1 MKFKR
6 GISLALALA
15 LIAGIGGP
23 LDIRAAAAD
32 TGSSD
37 ALAALGIDSSKAPD
51 GFNANDPSNP
61 YGRNTIKVTPVYE
74 LYTVGLK
81 NDVLPSD
88 KDKTIDLDKRESA
101 EQCDTSVSQSSQKD
115 NTLQSTLYGNDD
127 NTSTKAQQ
135 FLTAKTNFKEIS
147 KGTTTSTGT
156 YAQFPVGSKGNDGY
170 ATKGYLTG
178 MTNASTKLKDGTD
191 YAMADVAAGHF
202 TSSSD
207 AKSSQT
213 VMVYAGDLSAKGGLY
228 LRFGDATT
236 GEYGKPITLL
246 DTSKEIG
253 NPTLK
258 DNSETV
264 DGETTEAKLVENFA
278 ENPYQLKNYLQV
290 ATGDWDNDGKDEV
303 AVYVPEV
310 GNSRI
315 EIYDLQT
322 EDYSNPSNWRQA
334 WTYFFREGS
343 VVSNMISLVS
353 GDVNQDGVDDLAC
366 TWGYYYGPQQNAGSR
381 AVVMFGST
389 SAHMLQSSQ
398 EFPLTY
404 EGSNLVRASFAFGDM
419 TGGGKTLI
427 LAAQSDADLKANK
440 QNTRYVG
447 LYAWNGVTF
456 KPSVSQNFD
465 LFSKDK
471 DKNYI
476 YSAMQNH
483 TENGT
488 DVFHSLPL
496 CPANTAIISRPTAG
510 ETNDGGKASDLLYFD
525 SLVISCDENGL
536 NIKQAL
542 DNTDAMP
549 GEDYV
554 EYDASAGSVT
564 TAVDKDN
571 NTAGSGTLFTLT
583 QTMSK
588 DTEHKSDSYTVKG
601 QVPKYERRAYYKS
614 WWHKLFRRKSYYQ
627 AFVGYETVD
636 QAVQTPYTT
645 RTPGTTRLST
655 VNLFDGSQPVKT
667 DVNSSYTLCLA
678 NTDDDTS
685 YMTYTGKH
693 YYTYSDPQV
702 LAVLASPPYF
712 SDLLDRDDLSGN
724 YAESSTTYSSMK
736 GTENGTSSSSTIS
749 VGAYVSF
756 EQEFSVFGVKIG
768 SVEAEAAFT
777 SGFTYETEHTSSLE
791 QSITYETTS
800 GEDRVAFYSIP
811 MEIYEYTSYIPDGTG
826 KYTEVT
832 STVSIPHEASIGL
845 IDLSDYENIAE
856 DYSVLPSIS
865 GSVLTHTIGDP
876 SSYPS
881 THKAYANAKAYNGD
895 PAKVDFTAAGG
906 GSGITQEISF
916 STSDSKN
923 YTNTTSIETK
933 AGAGA
938 GGVTAGV
945 VAGSESSAGKVSVN
959 TAGGS
964 FSGSLQNMPIE
975 AKPYGYGMNW
985 RIFCYNYRSGNQ
997 AFPVVTYAVTEPQA
1011 PSPLPEDFEQDV
1023 AKTTDDSVTLTWTY
1037 DKIVSGF
1044 QLYRYYNFPD
1054 GSGRKELAFVPFT
1067 DGERHDDGTYTF
1079 SYTDKNLSPY
1089 TEYEYQIQ
1097 TRNNNKAE
1105 QQRNSIYSEPLT
1117 CRTKTTAG
1125 YPDISVMIDG
1135 KENQTVLP
1143 IYPDSLATATVKY
1156 NGDNKNP
1163 DGGKYNSVS
1172 YQWQKLNNG
1181 SWTEIAGSVSDTLS
1195 IENAGSADK
1204 GTYRCRLNVLY
1215 YDNTSKT
1222 AYSISAYS
1230 PEINTVYSKRTPK
1243 CELTVTAE
1251 NVQAGD
1257 TTQFNRTL
1265 HISAKMSSASATS
1278 TIPTGTLSFLIRGTD
1293 FSTTVAAEIDKTGK
1307 VTKDVIVP
1315 ADGAYTVTPYYPGSY
1330 VFKDMSNAEGQMVLV
1345 GENATGYQLTLTNGK
1360 DNNSVTRFTYGDTVT
1375 PSLSRMSKDTQGL
1388 QKVDNATFKYAV
1400 SGSKDSQ
1407 PLTENKKLD
1416 VGTYTL
1422 YAYVNDE
1429 TKPVAETEFTVVQR
1443 AVTLRVVTPKD
1454 GVDQTLVNPSTQL
1467 SLSADTKNMT
1477 ADEIAALHL
1486 GYTAGNTA
1494 GNEVTLAPNIA
1505 PSNYTVSPCKTTET
1519 SETLYNNYEFTFI
1532 PGVYTVNGL
1541 TYILTL
1547 KAEDFGEGANKH
1559 SVGSASIITA
1569 GLNAGKADDGS
1580 AISSF
1585 TAGTDVT
1592 LTAVPDA
1599 GYAVD
1604 YWTYD
1609 GKEIEDSKEKSSVTI
1624 KTLAKPA
1631 SVLVYFKTTNTK
1643 LNASVQNKQGGT
1655 LKCTDEDGSESL
1667 KNFPAYIASGA
1678 KFNFTATPNTGWHFK
1693 QWILT
1698 KRGAN
1703 SYPSGT
1709 PHDNGS
1715 NTLSVEVGVQDIDL
1729 AAVFERDSYTL
1740 TLEGELTA
1748 SYQTVDPNDTSKTL
1762 TKPLKS
1768 GESVT
1773 GDTKI
1778 TVAPKAGYAAAT
1790 GETYQVNG
1798 KAVEAGKLNADGSY
1812 TFPITENTKVSL
1824 KTDRAAFSIT
1834 TPKMAHGTIIATV
1847 DGEAVDD
1854 LSKIPGGSKVELQAR
1869 ADRGWHFKNWV
1880 VNDTAQDEAAAKT
1893 NGTYTISELA
1903 GDLSIHAEFAQSASY
1918 TVKATAA
1925 AGNGTVKYTLYD
1937 IYGEEVE
1944 TKAMPTDGVTIYK
1957 DEEITFHAAPKTGYQ
1972 VEQWEVNGK
1981 KTAGNSK
1988 TNPEGKIRADKN
2000 ITATVYFKVTASY
2013 QLTFGNT
2020 DTNGHLTAKIGDTA
2034 VNSQTKQPNG
2044 SEITF
2049 TAAPNT
2055 QKMVEKWT
2063 VTQGD
2068 ITATENDAA
2077 VQVDGVNLVDPI
2089 YIHTLDANQT
2099 IRVHFTDLV
2108 QYNAAITGTNGT
2120 GNFTYITP
2128 IQPTDTGA
2136 VNSTSAQVRK
2146 NGTLKLTLTPS
2157 TNCVGT
2163 AEEIKSELEKAAP
2176 NAVVSVTEKDGSF
2189 EAVICN
2195 VTEALAVNTD
2205 TLFHKTYAITAGKA
2219 ENGSVSASAARA
2231 KAGDKVT
2238 LTAAPASG
2246 YQLKTLTLTPET
2258 ALDKTVSA
2266 STLTYTFTMPANDVT
2281 VTAAFAAKPSSGG
2294 GAGGGGAGG
2303 GGAGGG
2309 AVAPAPTDSGS
2320 SSITAP
2326 DGTKVPATV
2335 EVKNGTAAVSAD
2347 SSKLT
2352 AVSGKDSL
2360 TLDLSAD
2367 STVRTV
2373 SLTGDVVAAL
2383 AGAKNGAALTLPNG
2397 TVALDRET
2405 LTALGSAAQADGMA
2419 SISIAS
2425 ADKSSLTGAQ
2435 RKYLPKNG
2443 TILNISAQVQPKN
2456 GTATRVHALNGTAAI
2471 SVAYT
2476 LKSGENAD
2484 HLVAYYLAEDGSFE
2498 KLPVIY
2504 DAATGKAT
2512 FKTTHFSTFVITHEY
2527 SSDFS
2532 DVNLRKWFYNEVNTA
2547 LENGWFKGLTATKFG
2562 PDDGMTRA
2570 MLVQVLYRMS
2580 GSKAASTAQF
2590 TDVADGKWYAEAI
2603 AWASEN
2609 GIVNGF
2615 TDGRFQP
2622 DTLIT
2627 RQQLAAILY
2636 RYDTYRGHTP
2646 QGSAALDGYA
2656 DAASVES
2663 WAAEAMS
2670 WANGNGLVTGVTPTT
2685 LVPNGTATRAQV
2697 AVILSRYTDQ

>member
-88 KDKTIDLDKRESA
+88 PIGLDKRESA
-101 EQCDTSVSQSSQKD
+101 EKCDTSVSKSNQKD
-115 NTLQSTLYGNDD
+115 NALQSTLYGNDD

-135 FLTAKTNFKEIS
+135 FLSAQKQNQTIS
-147 KGTTTSTGT
+147 EDKTTSTGT
-156 YAQFPVGSKGNDGY
+156 YAQFPTGSKGNDGY

-178 MTNASTKLKDGTD
+178 MTNATTDLQDGTD

-228 LRFGDATT
+228 LRFGDAES
-236 GEYGKPITLL
+236 GKYGKPITLL

-253 NPTLK
+253 NPNLT
-258 DNSETV
+258 DTSDE
-264 DGETTEAKLVENFA
+264 GSTTAKKVENFA

-322 EDYSNPSNWRQA
+322 DDYSNPSNWRQA

-353 GDVNQDGVDDLAC
+353 DDVNQDGVDDLAC

-476 YSAMQNH
+476 YSAMAGHLMDADGN
-483 TENGT
+483 EI
-488 DVFHSLPL
+488 FRSLPL

-510 ETNDGGKASDLLYFD
+510 ETSDGNKTSDLLYFD

-549 GEDYV
+549 NEDYV

-588 DTEHKSDSYTVKG
+588 DEDKQSESYNVTGK
-601 QVPKYERRAYYKS
+601 VPQYATRYYYKS
-614 WWHKLFRRKSYYQ
+614 WWHKLFRKRSSYQ
-627 AFVGYETVD
+627 AFVGYVD
-636 QAVQTPYTT
+636 ATTSQTTPYTT

-655 VNLFDGSQPVKT
+655 INLFDGSQPVKT

-881 THKAYANAKAYNGD
+881 APSAGSKAYNGD

-1011 PSPLPEDFEQDV
+1011 PSPLPDDFEQDV

-1067 DGERHDDGTYTF
+1067 DGTRHDDGTYTF

-1125 YPDISVMIDG
+1125 YPDISVTIDG

-1163 DGGKYNSVS
+1163 DGG
-1172 YQWQKLNNG
+1172 
-1181 SWTEIAGSVSDTLS
+1181 
-1195 IENAGSADK
+1195 
-1204 GTYRCRLNVLY
+1204 
-1215 YDNTSKT
+1215 
-1222 AYSISAYS
+1222 
-1230 PEINTVYSKRTPK
+1230 
-1243 CELTVTAE
+1243 
-1251 NVQAGD
+1251 
-1257 TTQFNRTL
+1257 
-1265 HISAKMSSASATS
+1265 
-1278 TIPTGTLSFLIRGTD
+1278 
-1293 FSTTVAAEIDKTGK
+1293 
-1307 VTKDVIVP
+1307 
-1315 ADGAYTVTPYYPGSY
+1315 
-1330 VFKDMSNAEGQMVLV
+1330 
-1345 GENATGYQLTLTNGK
+1345 
-1360 DNNSVTRFTYGDTVT
+1360 
-1375 PSLSRMSKDTQGL
+1375 
-1388 QKVDNATFKYAV
+1388 
-1400 SGSKDSQ
+1400 
-1407 PLTENKKLD
+1407 
-1416 VGTYTL
+1416 
-1422 YAYVNDE
+1422 
-1429 TKPVAETEFTVVQR
+1429 
-1443 AVTLRVVTPKD
+1443 
-1454 GVDQTLVNPSTQL
+1454 
-1467 SLSADTKNMT
+1467 
-1477 ADEIAALHL
+1477 
-1486 GYTAGNTA
+1486 
-1494 GNEVTLAPNIA
+1494 
-1505 PSNYTVSPCKTTET
+1505 
-1519 SETLYNNYEFTFI
+1519 
-1532 PGVYTVNGL
+1532 
-1541 TYILTL
+1541 
-1547 KAEDFGEGANKH
+1547 
-1559 SVGSASIITA
+1559 
-1569 GLNAGKADDGS
+1569 
-1580 AISSF
+1580 
-1585 TAGTDVT
+1585 
-1592 LTAVPDA
+1592 
-1599 GYAVD
+1599 
-1604 YWTYD
+1604 
-1609 GKEIEDSKEKSSVTI
+1609 
-1624 KTLAKPA
+1624 
-1631 SVLVYFKTTNTK
+1631 
-1643 LNASVQNKQGGT
+1643 
-1655 LKCTDEDGSESL
+1655 
-1667 KNFPAYIASGA
+1667 
-1678 KFNFTATPNTGWHFK
+1678 
-1693 QWILT
+1693 
-1698 KRGAN
+1698 
-1703 SYPSGT
+1703 
-1709 PHDNGS
+1709 
-1715 NTLSVEVGVQDIDL
+1715 
-1729 AAVFERDSYTL
+1729 
-1740 TLEGELTA
+1740 
-1748 SYQTVDPNDTSKTL
+1748 
-1762 TKPLKS
+1762 
-1768 GESVT
+1768 
-1773 GDTKI
+1773 
-1778 TVAPKAGYAAAT
+1778 
-1790 GETYQVNG
+1790 
-1798 KAVEAGKLNADGSY
+1798 
-1812 TFPITENTKVSL
+1812 
-1824 KTDRAAFSIT
+1824 
-1834 TPKMAHGTIIATV
+1834 
-1847 DGEAVDD
+1847 
-1854 LSKIPGGSKVELQAR
+1854 
-1869 ADRGWHFKNWV
+1869 
-1880 VNDTAQDEAAAKT
+1880 
-1893 NGTYTISELA
+1893 
-1903 GDLSIHAEFAQSASY
+1903 
-1918 TVKATAA
+1918 
-1925 AGNGTVKYTLYD
+1925 
-1937 IYGEEVE
+1937 
-1944 TKAMPTDGVTIYK
+1944 
-1957 DEEITFHAAPKTGYQ
+1957 
-1972 VEQWEVNGK
+1972 
-1981 KTAGNSK
+1981 
-1988 TNPEGKIRADKN
+1988 
-2000 ITATVYFKVTASY
+2000 
-2013 QLTFGNT
+2013 
-2020 DTNGHLTAKIGDTA
+2020 
-2034 VNSQTKQPNG
+2034 
-2044 SEITF
+2044 
-2049 TAAPNT
+2049 
-2055 QKMVEKWT
+2055 
-2063 VTQGD
+2063 
-2068 ITATENDAA
+2068 
-2077 VQVDGVNLVDPI
+2077 
-2089 YIHTLDANQT
+2089 
-2099 IRVHFTDLV
+2099 
-2108 QYNAAITGTNGT
+2108 
-2120 GNFTYITP
+2120 
-2128 IQPTDTGA
+2128 
-2136 VNSTSAQVRK
+2136 
-2146 NGTLKLTLTPS
+2146 
-2157 TNCVGT
+2157 
-2163 AEEIKSELEKAAP
+2163 
-2176 NAVVSVTEKDGSF
+2176 
-2189 EAVICN
+2189 
-2195 VTEALAVNTD
+2195 
-2205 TLFHKTYAITAGKA
+2205 
-2219 ENGSVSASAARA
+2219 
-2231 KAGDKVT
+2231 
-2238 LTAAPASG
+2238 
-2246 YQLKTLTLTPET
+2246 
-2258 ALDKTVSA
+2258 
-2266 STLTYTFTMPANDVT
+2266 
-2281 VTAAFAAKPSSGG
+2281 
-2294 GAGGGGAGG
+2294 
-2303 GGAGGG
+2303 
-2309 AVAPAPTDSGS
+2309 
-2320 SSITAP
+2320 
-2326 DGTKVPATV
+2326 
-2335 EVKNGTAAVSAD
+2335 
-2347 SSKLT
+2347 
-2352 AVSGKDSL
+2352 
-2360 TLDLSAD
+2360 
-2367 STVRTV
+2367 
-2373 SLTGDVVAAL
+2373 
-2383 AGAKNGAALTLPNG
+2383 
-2397 TVALDRET
+2397 
-2405 LTALGSAAQADGMA
+2405 
-2419 SISIAS
+2419 
-2425 ADKSSLTGAQ
+2425 
-2435 RKYLPKNG
+2435 
-2443 TILNISAQVQPKN
+2443 
-2456 GTATRVHALNGTAAI
+2456 
-2471 SVAYT
+2471 
-2476 LKSGENAD
+2476 
-2484 HLVAYYLAEDGSFE
+2484 
-2498 KLPVIY
+2498 
-2504 DAATGKAT
+2504 
-2512 FKTTHFSTFVITHEY
+2512 
-2527 SSDFS
+2527 
-2532 DVNLRKWFYNEVNTA
+2532 
-2547 LENGWFKGLTATKFG
+2547 
-2562 PDDGMTRA
+2562 
-2570 MLVQVLYRMS
+2570 
-2580 GSKAASTAQF
+2580 
-2590 TDVADGKWYAEAI
+2590 
-2603 AWASEN
+2603 
-2609 GIVNGF
+2609 
-2615 TDGRFQP
+2615 
-2622 DTLIT
+2622 
-2627 RQQLAAILY
+2627 
-2636 RYDTYRGHTP
+2636 
-2646 QGSAALDGYA
+2646 
-2656 DAASVES
+2656 
-2663 WAAEAMS
+2663 
-2670 WANGNGLVTGVTPTT
+2670 
-2685 LVPNGTATRAQV
+2685 
-2697 AVILSRYTDQ
+2697 

>member
-74 LYTVGLK
+74 LYTVGLTS
-81 NDVLPSD
+81 DVLPSD
-88 KDKTIDLDKRESA
+88 KIDLDKRESA
-101 EQCDTSVSQSSQKD
+101 EKCDTSVSNFNQKD

-135 FLTAKTNFKEIS
+135 FLSAQKQTLTIS
-147 KGTTTSTGT
+147 EGKTTSTGT
-156 YAQFPVGSKGNDGY
+156 YAQFPTGSKGNDGY

-178 MTNASTKLKDGTD
+178 MTNATTDLKDGTD

-228 LRFGDATT
+228 LRFGDAES
-236 GEYGKPITLL
+236 GKYGKPITLL

-253 NPTLK
+253 NPNLT
-258 DNSETV
+258 DTSDE
-264 DGETTEAKLVENFA
+264 GSTTAKKVENFA

-465 LFSKDK
+465 LFSKNDK
-471 DKNYI
+471 GEYI
-476 YSAMQNH
+476 YGAMAKHND
-483 TENGT
+483 T
-488 DVFHSLPL
+488 FRSLPL

-510 ETNDGGKASDLLYFD
+510 ETNDGGKTSDLLYFD

-542 DNTDAMP
+542 DNNTSAMP

-588 DTEHKSDSYTVKG
+588 DENKQSDSYNVTGK
-601 QVPKYERRAYYKS
+601 VPKYERRAYYKS
-614 WWHKLFRRKSYYQ
+614 WWHKLFRKKSYYN
-627 AFVGYETVD
+627 AFVGYVD
-636 QAVQTPYTT
+636 ATTSQTTPYTT

-876 SSYPS
+876 SSYPTKEYAGS
-881 THKAYANAKAYNGD
+881 KAYEGK

-1023 AKTTDDSVTLTWTY
+1023 AATTDDSVTLTWTY

-1125 YPDISVMIDG
+1125 YPNISVTIDG

-1181 SWTEIAGSVSDTLS
+1181 SWTEIAGSVSDALS

-1215 YDNTSKT
+1215 FDNTAQKEF
-1222 AYSISAYS
+1222 SISAYS
-1230 PEINTVYSKRTPK
+1230 PEITTQYSKRTPK
-1243 CELTVTAE
+1243 CELNVTAK
-1251 NVQAGD
+1251 NVQKD
-1257 TTQFNRTL
+1257 NTDQFDRTL

-1345 GENATGYQLTLTNGK
+1345 GDATGYQLTLTNGK
-1360 DNNSVTRFTYGDTVT
+1360 DNNSVTRFTYGNTVT
-1375 PSLSRMSKDTQGL
+1375 PSLSRMSKDTHGL

-1400 SGSKDSQ
+1400 SGSKTQRDLTN
-1407 PLTENKKLD
+1407 PLN

-1422 YAYVNDE
+1422 YAYVNGE

-1467 SLSADTKNMT
+1467 SLSADTK
-1477 ADEIAALHL
+1477 
-1486 GYTAGNTA
+1486 
-1494 GNEVTLAPNIA
+1494 
-1505 PSNYTVSPCKTTET
+1505 
-1519 SETLYNNYEFTFI
+1519 
-1532 PGVYTVNGL
+1532 
-1541 TYILTL
+1541 
-1547 KAEDFGEGANKH
+1547 KH
-1559 SVGSASIITA
+1559 
-1569 GLNAGKADDGS
+1569 D
-1580 AISSF
+1580 
-1585 TAGTDVT
+1585 
-1592 LTAVPDA
+1592 
-1599 GYAVD
+1599 
-1604 YWTYD
+1604 
-1609 GKEIEDSKEKSSVTI
+1609 
-1624 KTLAKPA
+1624 
-1631 SVLVYFKTTNTK
+1631 
-1643 LNASVQNKQGGT
+1643 
-1655 LKCTDEDGSESL
+1655 C
-1667 KNFPAYIASGA
+1667 
-1678 KFNFTATPNTGWHFK
+1678 
-1693 QWILT
+1693 
-1698 KRGAN
+1698 
-1703 SYPSGT
+1703 
-1709 PHDNGS
+1709 
-1715 NTLSVEVGVQDIDL
+1715 
-1729 AAVFERDSYTL
+1729 
-1740 TLEGELTA
+1740 
-1748 SYQTVDPNDTSKTL
+1748 
-1762 TKPLKS
+1762 
-1768 GESVT
+1768 
-1773 GDTKI
+1773 
-1778 TVAPKAGYAAAT
+1778 
-1790 GETYQVNG
+1790 
-1798 KAVEAGKLNADGSY
+1798 
-1812 TFPITENTKVSL
+1812 
-1824 KTDRAAFSIT
+1824 
-1834 TPKMAHGTIIATV
+1834 
-1847 DGEAVDD
+1847 
-1854 LSKIPGGSKVELQAR
+1854 
-1869 ADRGWHFKNWV
+1869 
-1880 VNDTAQDEAAAKT
+1880 
-1893 NGTYTISELA
+1893 
-1903 GDLSIHAEFAQSASY
+1903 
-1918 TVKATAA
+1918 
-1925 AGNGTVKYTLYD
+1925 
-1937 IYGEEVE
+1937 
-1944 TKAMPTDGVTIYK
+1944 
-1957 DEEITFHAAPKTGYQ
+1957 
-1972 VEQWEVNGK
+1972 
-1981 KTAGNSK
+1981 
-1988 TNPEGKIRADKN
+1988 
-2000 ITATVYFKVTASY
+2000 
-2013 QLTFGNT
+2013 
-2020 DTNGHLTAKIGDTA
+2020 
-2034 VNSQTKQPNG
+2034 
-2044 SEITF
+2044 
-2049 TAAPNT
+2049 
-2055 QKMVEKWT
+2055 
-2063 VTQGD
+2063 
-2068 ITATENDAA
+2068 
-2077 VQVDGVNLVDPI
+2077 
-2089 YIHTLDANQT
+2089 
-2099 IRVHFTDLV
+2099 
-2108 QYNAAITGTNGT
+2108 
-2120 GNFTYITP
+2120 
-2128 IQPTDTGA
+2128 
-2136 VNSTSAQVRK
+2136 
-2146 NGTLKLTLTPS
+2146 
-2157 TNCVGT
+2157 
-2163 AEEIKSELEKAAP
+2163 
-2176 NAVVSVTEKDGSF
+2176 
-2189 EAVICN
+2189 
-2195 VTEALAVNTD
+2195 
-2205 TLFHKTYAITAGKA
+2205 
-2219 ENGSVSASAARA
+2219 
-2231 KAGDKVT
+2231 
-2238 LTAAPASG
+2238 
-2246 YQLKTLTLTPET
+2246 
-2258 ALDKTVSA
+2258 
-2266 STLTYTFTMPANDVT
+2266 
-2281 VTAAFAAKPSSGG
+2281 
-2294 GAGGGGAGG
+2294 
-2303 GGAGGG
+2303 
-2309 AVAPAPTDSGS
+2309 
-2320 SSITAP
+2320 
-2326 DGTKVPATV
+2326 
-2335 EVKNGTAAVSAD
+2335 
-2347 SSKLT
+2347 
-2352 AVSGKDSL
+2352 
-2360 TLDLSAD
+2360 
-2367 STVRTV
+2367 
-2373 SLTGDVVAAL
+2373 
-2383 AGAKNGAALTLPNG
+2383 
-2397 TVALDRET
+2397 
-2405 LTALGSAAQADGMA
+2405 
-2419 SISIAS
+2419 
-2425 ADKSSLTGAQ
+2425 
-2435 RKYLPKNG
+2435 
-2443 TILNISAQVQPKN
+2443 
-2456 GTATRVHALNGTAAI
+2456 
-2471 SVAYT
+2471 
-2476 LKSGENAD
+2476 
-2484 HLVAYYLAEDGSFE
+2484 
-2498 KLPVIY
+2498 
-2504 DAATGKAT
+2504 
-2512 FKTTHFSTFVITHEY
+2512 
-2527 SSDFS
+2527 
-2532 DVNLRKWFYNEVNTA
+2532 
-2547 LENGWFKGLTATKFG
+2547 
-2562 PDDGMTRA
+2562 
-2570 MLVQVLYRMS
+2570 
-2580 GSKAASTAQF
+2580 
-2590 TDVADGKWYAEAI
+2590 
-2603 AWASEN
+2603 
-2609 GIVNGF
+2609 
-2615 TDGRFQP
+2615 
-2622 DTLIT
+2622 
-2627 RQQLAAILY
+2627 
-2636 RYDTYRGHTP
+2636 
-2646 QGSAALDGYA
+2646 
-2656 DAASVES
+2656 
-2663 WAAEAMS
+2663 
-2670 WANGNGLVTGVTPTT
+2670 
-2685 LVPNGTATRAQV
+2685 
-2697 AVILSRYTDQ
+2697 

>member
-1 MKFKR
+1 M
-6 GISLALALA
+6 
-15 LIAGIGGP
+15 
-23 LDIRAAAAD
+23 
-32 TGSSD
+32 
-37 ALAALGIDSSKAPD
+37 
-51 GFNANDPSNP
+51 
-61 YGRNTIKVTPVYE
+61 YE
-74 LYTVGLK
+74 LYTVGLTS
-81 NDVLPSD
+81 DVLPSD
-88 KDKTIDLDKRESA
+88 KIDLDKRESA
-101 EQCDTSVSQSSQKD
+101 EKCDTSVSQSNQKD

-135 FLTAKTNFKEIS
+135 FLSAQKQNQTIS
-147 KGTTTSTGT
+147 EGKTTSTGT

-228 LRFGDATT
+228 LRFGNAES
-236 GEYGKPITLL
+236 GKYGKPITLL

-253 NPTLK
+253 NPNLT
-258 DNSETV
+258 DTSDE
-264 DGETTEAKLVENFA
+264 GSTTAKKVENFA

-322 EDYSNPSNWRQA
+322 DDYSNPSNWRQA

-465 LFSKDK
+465 LFSKNDK
-471 DKNYI
+471 GEYI
-476 YSAMQNH
+476 YGAMAKHND
-483 TENGT
+483 T
-488 DVFHSLPL
+488 FRSLPL

-510 ETNDGGKASDLLYFD
+510 EVDKSTSEDKNKSNDNGKTSDLLYFD

-549 GEDYV
+549 NEDYV

-564 TAVDKDN
+564 TAVDANN

-627 AFVGYETVD
+627 TFVGYETVD

-712 SDLLDRDDLSGN
+712 SDLLNRDDLSGN

-881 THKAYANAKAYNGD
+881 APSADSKAYNGD

-1023 AKTTDDSVTLTWTY
+1023 AATTDDSVTLTWTY

-1125 YPDISVMIDG
+1125 YPDISVTIDG
-1135 KENQTVLP
+1135 KEKQTVLP

-1163 DGGKYNSVS
+1163 DGGK
-1172 YQWQKLNNG
+1172 
-1181 SWTEIAGSVSDTLS
+1181 
-1195 IENAGSADK
+1195 
-1204 GTYRCRLNVLY
+1204 
-1215 YDNTSKT
+1215 
-1222 AYSISAYS
+1222 
-1230 PEINTVYSKRTPK
+1230 
-1243 CELTVTAE
+1243 
-1251 NVQAGD
+1251 
-1257 TTQFNRTL
+1257 
-1265 HISAKMSSASATS
+1265 
-1278 TIPTGTLSFLIRGTD
+1278 
-1293 FSTTVAAEIDKTGK
+1293 
-1307 VTKDVIVP
+1307 
-1315 ADGAYTVTPYYPGSY
+1315 
-1330 VFKDMSNAEGQMVLV
+1330 
-1345 GENATGYQLTLTNGK
+1345 
-1360 DNNSVTRFTYGDTVT
+1360 
-1375 PSLSRMSKDTQGL
+1375 
-1388 QKVDNATFKYAV
+1388 
-1400 SGSKDSQ
+1400 
-1407 PLTENKKLD
+1407 
-1416 VGTYTL
+1416 
-1422 YAYVNDE
+1422 
-1429 TKPVAETEFTVVQR
+1429 
-1443 AVTLRVVTPKD
+1443 
-1454 GVDQTLVNPSTQL
+1454 
-1467 SLSADTKNMT
+1467 
-1477 ADEIAALHL
+1477 
-1486 GYTAGNTA
+1486 
-1494 GNEVTLAPNIA
+1494 
-1505 PSNYTVSPCKTTET
+1505 
-1519 SETLYNNYEFTFI
+1519 
-1532 PGVYTVNGL
+1532 
-1541 TYILTL
+1541 
-1547 KAEDFGEGANKH
+1547 
-1559 SVGSASIITA
+1559 
-1569 GLNAGKADDGS
+1569 
-1580 AISSF
+1580 
-1585 TAGTDVT
+1585 
-1592 LTAVPDA
+1592 
-1599 GYAVD
+1599 
-1604 YWTYD
+1604 
-1609 GKEIEDSKEKSSVTI
+1609 
-1624 KTLAKPA
+1624 
-1631 SVLVYFKTTNTK
+1631 
-1643 LNASVQNKQGGT
+1643 
-1655 LKCTDEDGSESL
+1655 
-1667 KNFPAYIASGA
+1667 
-1678 KFNFTATPNTGWHFK
+1678 
-1693 QWILT
+1693 
-1698 KRGAN
+1698 
-1703 SYPSGT
+1703 
-1709 PHDNGS
+1709 
-1715 NTLSVEVGVQDIDL
+1715 
-1729 AAVFERDSYTL
+1729 
-1740 TLEGELTA
+1740 
-1748 SYQTVDPNDTSKTL
+1748 
-1762 TKPLKS
+1762 
-1768 GESVT
+1768 
-1773 GDTKI
+1773 
-1778 TVAPKAGYAAAT
+1778 
-1790 GETYQVNG
+1790 
-1798 KAVEAGKLNADGSY
+1798 
-1812 TFPITENTKVSL
+1812 
-1824 KTDRAAFSIT
+1824 
-1834 TPKMAHGTIIATV
+1834 
-1847 DGEAVDD
+1847 
-1854 LSKIPGGSKVELQAR
+1854 
-1869 ADRGWHFKNWV
+1869 
-1880 VNDTAQDEAAAKT
+1880 
-1893 NGTYTISELA
+1893 
-1903 GDLSIHAEFAQSASY
+1903 
-1918 TVKATAA
+1918 
-1925 AGNGTVKYTLYD
+1925 
-1937 IYGEEVE
+1937 
-1944 TKAMPTDGVTIYK
+1944 
-1957 DEEITFHAAPKTGYQ
+1957 
-1972 VEQWEVNGK
+1972 
-1981 KTAGNSK
+1981 
-1988 TNPEGKIRADKN
+1988 
-2000 ITATVYFKVTASY
+2000 
-2013 QLTFGNT
+2013 
-2020 DTNGHLTAKIGDTA
+2020 
-2034 VNSQTKQPNG
+2034 
-2044 SEITF
+2044 
-2049 TAAPNT
+2049 
-2055 QKMVEKWT
+2055 
-2063 VTQGD
+2063 
-2068 ITATENDAA
+2068 
-2077 VQVDGVNLVDPI
+2077 
-2089 YIHTLDANQT
+2089 
-2099 IRVHFTDLV
+2099 
-2108 QYNAAITGTNGT
+2108 
-2120 GNFTYITP
+2120 
-2128 IQPTDTGA
+2128 
-2136 VNSTSAQVRK
+2136 
-2146 NGTLKLTLTPS
+2146 
-2157 TNCVGT
+2157 
-2163 AEEIKSELEKAAP
+2163 
-2176 NAVVSVTEKDGSF
+2176 
-2189 EAVICN
+2189 
-2195 VTEALAVNTD
+2195 
-2205 TLFHKTYAITAGKA
+2205 
-2219 ENGSVSASAARA
+2219 
-2231 KAGDKVT
+2231 
-2238 LTAAPASG
+2238 
-2246 YQLKTLTLTPET
+2246 
-2258 ALDKTVSA
+2258 
-2266 STLTYTFTMPANDVT
+2266 
-2281 VTAAFAAKPSSGG
+2281 
-2294 GAGGGGAGG
+2294 
-2303 GGAGGG
+2303 
-2309 AVAPAPTDSGS
+2309 
-2320 SSITAP
+2320 
-2326 DGTKVPATV
+2326 
-2335 EVKNGTAAVSAD
+2335 
-2347 SSKLT
+2347 
-2352 AVSGKDSL
+2352 
-2360 TLDLSAD
+2360 
-2367 STVRTV
+2367 
-2373 SLTGDVVAAL
+2373 
-2383 AGAKNGAALTLPNG
+2383 
-2397 TVALDRET
+2397 
-2405 LTALGSAAQADGMA
+2405 
-2419 SISIAS
+2419 
-2425 ADKSSLTGAQ
+2425 
-2435 RKYLPKNG
+2435 
-2443 TILNISAQVQPKN
+2443 
-2456 GTATRVHALNGTAAI
+2456 
-2471 SVAYT
+2471 
-2476 LKSGENAD
+2476 
-2484 HLVAYYLAEDGSFE
+2484 
-2498 KLPVIY
+2498 
-2504 DAATGKAT
+2504 
-2512 FKTTHFSTFVITHEY
+2512 
-2527 SSDFS
+2527 
-2532 DVNLRKWFYNEVNTA
+2532 
-2547 LENGWFKGLTATKFG
+2547 
-2562 PDDGMTRA
+2562 
-2570 MLVQVLYRMS
+2570 
-2580 GSKAASTAQF
+2580 
-2590 TDVADGKWYAEAI
+2590 
-2603 AWASEN
+2603 
-2609 GIVNGF
+2609 
-2615 TDGRFQP
+2615 
-2622 DTLIT
+2622 
-2627 RQQLAAILY
+2627 
-2636 RYDTYRGHTP
+2636 
-2646 QGSAALDGYA
+2646 
-2656 DAASVES
+2656 
-2663 WAAEAMS
+2663 
-2670 WANGNGLVTGVTPTT
+2670 
-2685 LVPNGTATRAQV
+2685 
-2697 AVILSRYTDQ
+2697 

>member
-74 LYTVGLK
+74 LYTVGLTS
-81 NDVLPSD
+81 DVLPSD
-88 KDKTIDLDKRESA
+88 KIDLDKRESA
-101 EQCDTSVSQSSQKD
+101 EKCDTSVSQSNQKD

-135 FLTAKTNFKEIS
+135 FLTAKTNSKEIS

-156 YAQFPVGSKGNDGY
+156 YAQFPTGSKGNDGY

-178 MTNASTKLKDGTD
+178 MTNATTDLQDGTD

-228 LRFGDATT
+228 LRFGDAES

-253 NPTLK
+253 NPNLT
-258 DNSETV
+258 DTSDE
-264 DGETTEAKLVENFA
+264 GSTTAKKVENFA

-322 EDYSNPSNWRQA
+322 EDYSNLSNWRQA

-465 LFSKDK
+465 LFSKNDK
-471 DKNYI
+471 GEYI
-476 YSAMQNH
+476 YGAMAKHN
-483 TENGT
+483 
-488 DVFHSLPL
+488 DVFRSLPL

-510 ETNDGGKASDLLYFD
+510 EKGDDGKTSDLLYFD

-542 DNTDAMP
+542 DNTAAMP
-549 GEDYV
+549 DEDYV

-588 DTEHKSDSYTVKG
+588 DEDKQSESYNVTGK
-601 QVPKYERRAYYKS
+601 VPQYATRYYYKS
-614 WWHKLFRRKSYYQ
+614 WWHKLFRKRSSYQ
-627 AFVGYETVD
+627 AFVGYVD
-636 QAVQTPYTT
+636 ATTSQTTPYTT

-811 MEIYEYTSYIPDGTG
+811 MEIYEYTSYIPDGKG
-826 KYTEVT
+826 SYTKVT

-876 SSYPS
+876 SSYPTKEYAGS
-881 THKAYANAKAYNGD
+881 KAYEGK

-1023 AKTTDDSVTLTWTY
+1023 AATTDDSVTLTWTY

-1125 YPDISVMIDG
+1125 YPDISVTIDG
-1135 KENQTVLP
+1135 KEKQTVLP

-1215 YDNTSKT
+1215 WDNTSQT
-1222 AYSISAYS
+1222 EYSISAYS
-1230 PEINTVYSKRTPK
+1230 PEITTQYSKRTPK
-1243 CELTVTAE
+1243 CELNVTAK
-1251 NVQAGD
+1251 NVQKD
-1257 TTQFNRTL
+1257 NTDQFDRTL

-1293 FSTTVAAEIDKTGK
+1293 FSTTVAAEINKTGK

-1345 GENATGYQLTLTNGK
+1345 GDATGYQLTLTNGK

-1375 PSLSRMSKDTQGL
+1375 PSLSRMSKDTHGL
-1388 QKVDNATFKYAV
+1388 QKVNNATFKYAV
-1400 SGSKDSQ
+1400 SSSETQQDLTN
-1407 PLTENKKLD
+1407 PLN

-1422 YAYVNDE
+1422 YAYVNGE

-1454 GVDQTLVNPSTQL
+1454 GVAQDKVDPADSKQL
-1467 SLSADTKNMT
+1467 SLSADKDTMT
-1477 ADEIAALHL
+1477 ADEIKALHL
-1486 GYTAGNTA
+1486 GYTAINTA

-1505 PSNYTVSPCKTTET
+1505 PSNYTVSPCKTDET
-1519 SETLYNNYEFTFI
+1519 NETLYNNYEFTFI
-1532 PGVYTVNGL
+1532 PGVYTVNGT

-1547 KAEDFGEGANKH
+1547 KTEDFGEGANKH

-1569 GLNAGKADDGS
+1569 GLNAGKTDDGS

-1585 TAGTDVT
+1585 TADTDVT

-1631 SVLVYFKTTNTK
+1631 SVLVYFKTTDTK

-1655 LKCTDEDGSESL
+1655 LKCTYEDGSGSL

-1748 SYQTVDPNDTSKTL
+1748 SYQTVDPDDTSKTL
-1762 TKPLKS
+1762 TKSLKS

-1824 KTDRAAFSIT
+1824 KTDRAAFAIT
-1834 TPKMAHGTIIATV
+1834 TPKMEHGTIIATV
-1847 DGEAVDD
+1847 DGEAVND

-1918 TVKATAA
+1918 TAKATAA

-2013 QLTFGNT
+2013 QLTFGT
-2020 DTNGHLTAKIGDTA
+2020 AGENGHLTAKIDDTA

-2049 TAAPNT
+2049 TTNPNT
-2055 QKMVEKWT
+2055 GKMVEKWT
-2063 VTQGD
+2063 VTQGS
-2068 ITATENDAA
+2068 ISTKENDAA

-2089 YIHTLDANQT
+2089 YIHTLDDNQT

-2108 QYNAAITGTNGT
+2108 QYDAKISGTNGT
-2120 GNFTYITP
+2120 GKFTYTTP
-2128 IQPTDTGA
+2128 IQPNDTGA
-2136 VNSTSAQVRK
+2136 VNSASAQVRK
-2146 NGTLKLTLTPS
+2146 NGTVKLTLTPS
-2157 TNCVGT
+2157 ANCVGT
-2163 AEEIKSELEKAAP
+2163 AEEIKSELQKAAP

-2189 EAVICN
+2189 EAVIRN
-2195 VTEALAVNTD
+2195 VTEALAINTD
-2205 TLFHKTYAITAGKA
+2205 NLFHKTYAITAGKA

-2266 STLTYTFTMPANDVT
+2266 SILTYTFTMPANDVA
-2281 VTAAFAAKPSSGG
+2281 VTAAFAVKPSSGG
-2294 GAGGGGAGG
+2294 SAGGG

-2425 ADKSSLTGAQ
+2425 ADKSSLTDAQ

-2443 TILNISAQVQPKN
+2443 TILNISAQVHPKN
-2456 GTATRVHALNGTAAI
+2456 GTATRIHALNGTASV
-2471 SVAYT
+2471 SVAYS
-2476 LKSGENAD
+2476 LKSGENAA

-2547 LENGWFKGLTATKFG
+2547 LENGWFKGLTATRFG

>member
-6 GISLALALA
+6 GTSLALALA

-74 LYTVGLK
+74 LYTVGLTS
-81 NDVLPSD
+81 DVLPSD
-88 KDKTIDLDKRESA
+88 KIDLDKRESA
-101 EQCDTSVSQSSQKD
+101 EKCDTSVSNFNQKD

-135 FLTAKTNFKEIS
+135 FLSAQKQTLTIS
-147 KGTTTSTGT
+147 EGKTTSTGT
-156 YAQFPVGSKGNDGY
+156 YAQFPTGSKGNDGY

-178 MTNASTKLKDGTD
+178 MTNAITDLKDGTD

-228 LRFGDATT
+228 LRFGNATT

-253 NPTLK
+253 NPNLT
-258 DNSETV
+258 DTSDE
-264 DGETTEAKLVENFA
+264 GSTTAKKVENFA

-465 LFSKDK
+465 LFSKNDK
-471 DKNYI
+471 GEYI
-476 YSAMQNH
+476 YGAMAKHND
-483 TENGT
+483 T
-488 DVFHSLPL
+488 FRSLPL

-510 ETNDGGKASDLLYFD
+510 EVDKSTSEDKNKSNDNGKTSDLLYFD

-549 GEDYV
+549 NEDYV

-564 TAVDKDN
+564 TAVDANN

-627 AFVGYETVD
+627 TFVGYETVD

-712 SDLLDRDDLSGN
+712 SDLLNRDDLSGN

-811 MEIYEYTSYIPDGTG
+811 MEIYEYTSYISDGTG
-826 KYTEVT
+826 KYTKVT

-881 THKAYANAKAYNGD
+881 APSADSKAYNGD

-945 VAGSESSAGKVSVN
+945 VAGSDSSAGKVSVN

-985 RIFCYNYRSGNQ
+985 KIFCYNYRSGNQ
-997 AFPVVTYAVTEPQA
+997 AFPVVTYAVTGHSA

-1023 AKTTDDSVTLTWTY
+1023 AATTDDSVTLTWTY

-1125 YPDISVMIDG
+1125 YPDISVTIDG
-1135 KENQTVLP
+1135 KEKQTVLP

-1163 DGGKYNSVS
+1163 DGGK
-1172 YQWQKLNNG
+1172 
-1181 SWTEIAGSVSDTLS
+1181 
-1195 IENAGSADK
+1195 
-1204 GTYRCRLNVLY
+1204 
-1215 YDNTSKT
+1215 
-1222 AYSISAYS
+1222 
-1230 PEINTVYSKRTPK
+1230 
-1243 CELTVTAE
+1243 
-1251 NVQAGD
+1251 
-1257 TTQFNRTL
+1257 
-1265 HISAKMSSASATS
+1265 
-1278 TIPTGTLSFLIRGTD
+1278 
-1293 FSTTVAAEIDKTGK
+1293 
-1307 VTKDVIVP
+1307 
-1315 ADGAYTVTPYYPGSY
+1315 
-1330 VFKDMSNAEGQMVLV
+1330 
-1345 GENATGYQLTLTNGK
+1345 
-1360 DNNSVTRFTYGDTVT
+1360 
-1375 PSLSRMSKDTQGL
+1375 
-1388 QKVDNATFKYAV
+1388 
-1400 SGSKDSQ
+1400 
-1407 PLTENKKLD
+1407 
-1416 VGTYTL
+1416 
-1422 YAYVNDE
+1422 
-1429 TKPVAETEFTVVQR
+1429 
-1443 AVTLRVVTPKD
+1443 
-1454 GVDQTLVNPSTQL
+1454 
-1467 SLSADTKNMT
+1467 
-1477 ADEIAALHL
+1477 
-1486 GYTAGNTA
+1486 
-1494 GNEVTLAPNIA
+1494 
-1505 PSNYTVSPCKTTET
+1505 
-1519 SETLYNNYEFTFI
+1519 
-1532 PGVYTVNGL
+1532 
-1541 TYILTL
+1541 
-1547 KAEDFGEGANKH
+1547 
-1559 SVGSASIITA
+1559 
-1569 GLNAGKADDGS
+1569 
-1580 AISSF
+1580 
-1585 TAGTDVT
+1585 
-1592 LTAVPDA
+1592 
-1599 GYAVD
+1599 
-1604 YWTYD
+1604 
-1609 GKEIEDSKEKSSVTI
+1609 
-1624 KTLAKPA
+1624 
-1631 SVLVYFKTTNTK
+1631 
-1643 LNASVQNKQGGT
+1643 
-1655 LKCTDEDGSESL
+1655 
-1667 KNFPAYIASGA
+1667 
-1678 KFNFTATPNTGWHFK
+1678 
-1693 QWILT
+1693 
-1698 KRGAN
+1698 
-1703 SYPSGT
+1703 
-1709 PHDNGS
+1709 
-1715 NTLSVEVGVQDIDL
+1715 
-1729 AAVFERDSYTL
+1729 
-1740 TLEGELTA
+1740 
-1748 SYQTVDPNDTSKTL
+1748 
-1762 TKPLKS
+1762 
-1768 GESVT
+1768 
-1773 GDTKI
+1773 
-1778 TVAPKAGYAAAT
+1778 
-1790 GETYQVNG
+1790 
-1798 KAVEAGKLNADGSY
+1798 
-1812 TFPITENTKVSL
+1812 
-1824 KTDRAAFSIT
+1824 
-1834 TPKMAHGTIIATV
+1834 
-1847 DGEAVDD
+1847 
-1854 LSKIPGGSKVELQAR
+1854 
-1869 ADRGWHFKNWV
+1869 
-1880 VNDTAQDEAAAKT
+1880 
-1893 NGTYTISELA
+1893 
-1903 GDLSIHAEFAQSASY
+1903 
-1918 TVKATAA
+1918 
-1925 AGNGTVKYTLYD
+1925 
-1937 IYGEEVE
+1937 
-1944 TKAMPTDGVTIYK
+1944 
-1957 DEEITFHAAPKTGYQ
+1957 
-1972 VEQWEVNGK
+1972 
-1981 KTAGNSK
+1981 
-1988 TNPEGKIRADKN
+1988 
-2000 ITATVYFKVTASY
+2000 
-2013 QLTFGNT
+2013 
-2020 DTNGHLTAKIGDTA
+2020 
-2034 VNSQTKQPNG
+2034 
-2044 SEITF
+2044 
-2049 TAAPNT
+2049 
-2055 QKMVEKWT
+2055 
-2063 VTQGD
+2063 
-2068 ITATENDAA
+2068 
-2077 VQVDGVNLVDPI
+2077 
-2089 YIHTLDANQT
+2089 
-2099 IRVHFTDLV
+2099 
-2108 QYNAAITGTNGT
+2108 
-2120 GNFTYITP
+2120 
-2128 IQPTDTGA
+2128 
-2136 VNSTSAQVRK
+2136 
-2146 NGTLKLTLTPS
+2146 
-2157 TNCVGT
+2157 
-2163 AEEIKSELEKAAP
+2163 
-2176 NAVVSVTEKDGSF
+2176 
-2189 EAVICN
+2189 
-2195 VTEALAVNTD
+2195 
-2205 TLFHKTYAITAGKA
+2205 
-2219 ENGSVSASAARA
+2219 
-2231 KAGDKVT
+2231 
-2238 LTAAPASG
+2238 
-2246 YQLKTLTLTPET
+2246 
-2258 ALDKTVSA
+2258 
-2266 STLTYTFTMPANDVT
+2266 
-2281 VTAAFAAKPSSGG
+2281 
-2294 GAGGGGAGG
+2294 
-2303 GGAGGG
+2303 
-2309 AVAPAPTDSGS
+2309 
-2320 SSITAP
+2320 
-2326 DGTKVPATV
+2326 
-2335 EVKNGTAAVSAD
+2335 
-2347 SSKLT
+2347 
-2352 AVSGKDSL
+2352 
-2360 TLDLSAD
+2360 
-2367 STVRTV
+2367 
-2373 SLTGDVVAAL
+2373 
-2383 AGAKNGAALTLPNG
+2383 
-2397 TVALDRET
+2397 
-2405 LTALGSAAQADGMA
+2405 
-2419 SISIAS
+2419 
-2425 ADKSSLTGAQ
+2425 
-2435 RKYLPKNG
+2435 
-2443 TILNISAQVQPKN
+2443 
-2456 GTATRVHALNGTAAI
+2456 
-2471 SVAYT
+2471 
-2476 LKSGENAD
+2476 
-2484 HLVAYYLAEDGSFE
+2484 
-2498 KLPVIY
+2498 
-2504 DAATGKAT
+2504 
-2512 FKTTHFSTFVITHEY
+2512 
-2527 SSDFS
+2527 
-2532 DVNLRKWFYNEVNTA
+2532 
-2547 LENGWFKGLTATKFG
+2547 
-2562 PDDGMTRA
+2562 
-2570 MLVQVLYRMS
+2570 
-2580 GSKAASTAQF
+2580 
-2590 TDVADGKWYAEAI
+2590 
-2603 AWASEN
+2603 
-2609 GIVNGF
+2609 
-2615 TDGRFQP
+2615 
-2622 DTLIT
+2622 
-2627 RQQLAAILY
+2627 
-2636 RYDTYRGHTP
+2636 
-2646 QGSAALDGYA
+2646 
-2656 DAASVES
+2656 
-2663 WAAEAMS
+2663 
-2670 WANGNGLVTGVTPTT
+2670 
-2685 LVPNGTATRAQV
+2685 
-2697 AVILSRYTDQ
+2697 

>member
-15 LIAGIGGP
+15 IISGMGGP

-74 LYTVGLK
+74 LYTVGLTS
-81 NDVLPSD
+81 DVLPSD
-88 KDKTIDLDKRESA
+88 KIDLDKRESA
-101 EQCDTSVSQSSQKD
+101 EQCDTSISKSNQKD

-127 NTSTKAQQ
+127 NTSTKAEQ
-135 FLTAKTNFKEIS
+135 FLTAKTDSKKIS
-147 KGTTTSTGT
+147 KGKTTSTGT
-156 YAQFPVGSKGNDGY
+156 YAQFPIGSKGNDGY

-178 MTNASTKLKDGTD
+178 MTNATTKLNDKTD

-202 TSSSD
+202 TSDQD

-228 LRFGDATT
+228 LRFGDAES
-236 GEYGKPITLL
+236 GKYGKPITLL

-264 DGETTEAKLVENFA
+264 DGKTTEAKLVENFA

-456 KPSVSQNFD
+456 KPSVSKNFD

-510 ETNDGGKASDLLYFD
+510 EKADNGKTSDLLYFD

-542 DNTDAMP
+542 DNTAAMP
-549 GEDYV
+549 DEDYV

-588 DTEHKSDSYTVKG
+588 DENKQSESYNVTGK
-601 QVPKYERRAYYKS
+601 VPKYERRAYYKS
-614 WWHKLFRRKSYYQ
+614 WWHKLFRKKSYYN
-627 AFVGYETVD
+627 AFVGYVD
-636 QAVQTPYTT
+636 ATTSQTTPYSK

-655 VNLFDGSQPVKT
+655 VNLFDGSKPVKT

-811 MEIYEYTSYIPDGTG
+811 MEIYEYTSYIPDRTG
-826 KYTEVT
+826 KYTKVT

-881 THKAYANAKAYNGD
+881 APSAGSKAYTGD

-985 RIFCYNYRSGNQ
+985 RIFCYNYRGGNQ

-1125 YPDISVMIDG
+1125 YPDISVNIG
-1135 KENQTVLP
+1135 GRENQTELP

-1163 DGGKYNSVS
+1163 DGGKYNSVN
-1172 YQWQKLNNG
+1172 YQWQKLNGG
-1181 SWTEIAGSVSDTLS
+1181 SWTEIAGSVSNTLS

-1215 YDNTSKT
+1215 FDNTAQKEF
-1222 AYSISAYS
+1222 SISAYS
-1230 PEINTVYSKRTPK
+1230 PEITTQYSKRTPK
-1243 CELTVTAE
+1243 CELNVTAE
-1251 NVQAGD
+1251 NVQKDNTA
-1257 TTQFNRTL
+1257 QFDRTL

-1293 FSTTVAAEIDKTGK
+1293 FSTTVAAEIGANG
-1307 VTKDVIVP
+1307 VATKDVVCICC
-1315 ADGAYTVTPYYPGSY
+1315 GS
-1330 VFKDMSNAEGQMVLV
+1330 
-1345 GENATGYQLTLTNGK
+1345 
-1360 DNNSVTRFTYGDTVT
+1360 
-1375 PSLSRMSKDTQGL
+1375 
-1388 QKVDNATFKYAV
+1388 
-1400 SGSKDSQ
+1400 
-1407 PLTENKKLD
+1407 
-1416 VGTYTL
+1416 
-1422 YAYVNDE
+1422 
-1429 TKPVAETEFTVVQR
+1429 
-1443 AVTLRVVTPKD
+1443 
-1454 GVDQTLVNPSTQL
+1454 
-1467 SLSADTKNMT
+1467 
-1477 ADEIAALHL
+1477 
-1486 GYTAGNTA
+1486 
-1494 GNEVTLAPNIA
+1494 
-1505 PSNYTVSPCKTTET
+1505 
-1519 SETLYNNYEFTFI
+1519 
-1532 PGVYTVNGL
+1532 
-1541 TYILTL
+1541 
-1547 KAEDFGEGANKH
+1547 
-1559 SVGSASIITA
+1559 
-1569 GLNAGKADDGS
+1569 
-1580 AISSF
+1580 
-1585 TAGTDVT
+1585 
-1592 LTAVPDA
+1592 
-1599 GYAVD
+1599 
-1604 YWTYD
+1604 
-1609 GKEIEDSKEKSSVTI
+1609 
-1624 KTLAKPA
+1624 
-1631 SVLVYFKTTNTK
+1631 
-1643 LNASVQNKQGGT
+1643 
-1655 LKCTDEDGSESL
+1655 
-1667 KNFPAYIASGA
+1667 
-1678 KFNFTATPNTGWHFK
+1678 
-1693 QWILT
+1693 
-1698 KRGAN
+1698 
-1703 SYPSGT
+1703 
-1709 PHDNGS
+1709 
-1715 NTLSVEVGVQDIDL
+1715 
-1729 AAVFERDSYTL
+1729 
-1740 TLEGELTA
+1740 
-1748 SYQTVDPNDTSKTL
+1748 
-1762 TKPLKS
+1762 
-1768 GESVT
+1768 
-1773 GDTKI
+1773 
-1778 TVAPKAGYAAAT
+1778 
-1790 GETYQVNG
+1790 
-1798 KAVEAGKLNADGSY
+1798 
-1812 TFPITENTKVSL
+1812 
-1824 KTDRAAFSIT
+1824 
-1834 TPKMAHGTIIATV
+1834 
-1847 DGEAVDD
+1847 
-1854 LSKIPGGSKVELQAR
+1854 
-1869 ADRGWHFKNWV
+1869 
-1880 VNDTAQDEAAAKT
+1880 
-1893 NGTYTISELA
+1893 
-1903 GDLSIHAEFAQSASY
+1903 
-1918 TVKATAA
+1918 
-1925 AGNGTVKYTLYD
+1925 
-1937 IYGEEVE
+1937 
-1944 TKAMPTDGVTIYK
+1944 
-1957 DEEITFHAAPKTGYQ
+1957 
-1972 VEQWEVNGK
+1972 
-1981 KTAGNSK
+1981 
-1988 TNPEGKIRADKN
+1988 
-2000 ITATVYFKVTASY
+2000 
-2013 QLTFGNT
+2013 
-2020 DTNGHLTAKIGDTA
+2020 
-2034 VNSQTKQPNG
+2034 
-2044 SEITF
+2044 
-2049 TAAPNT
+2049 
-2055 QKMVEKWT
+2055 
-2063 VTQGD
+2063 
-2068 ITATENDAA
+2068 
-2077 VQVDGVNLVDPI
+2077 
-2089 YIHTLDANQT
+2089 
-2099 IRVHFTDLV
+2099 
-2108 QYNAAITGTNGT
+2108 
-2120 GNFTYITP
+2120 
-2128 IQPTDTGA
+2128 
-2136 VNSTSAQVRK
+2136 
-2146 NGTLKLTLTPS
+2146 
-2157 TNCVGT
+2157 
-2163 AEEIKSELEKAAP
+2163 
-2176 NAVVSVTEKDGSF
+2176 
-2189 EAVICN
+2189 
-2195 VTEALAVNTD
+2195 
-2205 TLFHKTYAITAGKA
+2205 
-2219 ENGSVSASAARA
+2219 
-2231 KAGDKVT
+2231 
-2238 LTAAPASG
+2238 
-2246 YQLKTLTLTPET
+2246 
-2258 ALDKTVSA
+2258 
-2266 STLTYTFTMPANDVT
+2266 
-2281 VTAAFAAKPSSGG
+2281 
-2294 GAGGGGAGG
+2294 
-2303 GGAGGG
+2303 
-2309 AVAPAPTDSGS
+2309 
-2320 SSITAP
+2320 
-2326 DGTKVPATV
+2326 
-2335 EVKNGTAAVSAD
+2335 
-2347 SSKLT
+2347 
-2352 AVSGKDSL
+2352 
-2360 TLDLSAD
+2360 
-2367 STVRTV
+2367 
-2373 SLTGDVVAAL
+2373 
-2383 AGAKNGAALTLPNG
+2383 
-2397 TVALDRET
+2397 
-2405 LTALGSAAQADGMA
+2405 
-2419 SISIAS
+2419 
-2425 ADKSSLTGAQ
+2425 
-2435 RKYLPKNG
+2435 
-2443 TILNISAQVQPKN
+2443 
-2456 GTATRVHALNGTAAI
+2456 
-2471 SVAYT
+2471 
-2476 LKSGENAD
+2476 
-2484 HLVAYYLAEDGSFE
+2484 
-2498 KLPVIY
+2498 
-2504 DAATGKAT
+2504 
-2512 FKTTHFSTFVITHEY
+2512 
-2527 SSDFS
+2527 
-2532 DVNLRKWFYNEVNTA
+2532 
-2547 LENGWFKGLTATKFG
+2547 
-2562 PDDGMTRA
+2562 
-2570 MLVQVLYRMS
+2570 
-2580 GSKAASTAQF
+2580 
-2590 TDVADGKWYAEAI
+2590 
-2603 AWASEN
+2603 
-2609 GIVNGF
+2609 
-2615 TDGRFQP
+2615 
-2622 DTLIT
+2622 
-2627 RQQLAAILY
+2627 
-2636 RYDTYRGHTP
+2636 
-2646 QGSAALDGYA
+2646 
-2656 DAASVES
+2656 
-2663 WAAEAMS
+2663 
-2670 WANGNGLVTGVTPTT
+2670 
-2685 LVPNGTATRAQV
+2685 
-2697 AVILSRYTDQ
+2697 

>member
-1222 AYSISAYS
+1222 EYSISAYS

>member
-74 LYTVGLK
+74 LYTVGLTS
-81 NDVLPSD
+81 DVLPSD
-88 KDKTIDLDKRESA
+88 TISMGTKADAESCA
-101 EQCDTSVSQSSQKD
+101 KSTSASNDKD
-115 NTLQSTLYGNDD
+115 NKLQSTLYGNDD

-135 FLTAKTNFKEIS
+135 FLTAKTNSKEIS
-147 KGTTTSTGT
+147 KGKTTSTGT
-156 YAQFPVGSKGNDGY
+156 YAQFPVGSKDNGGY

-178 MTNASTKLKDGTD
+178 MTNATTDLQDGTD

-228 LRFGDATT
+228 LRFGDAES
-236 GEYGKPITLL
+236 GKYGKPITLL

-253 NPTLK
+253 NPNLT
-258 DNSETV
+258 DTSDE
-264 DGETTEAKLVENFA
+264 GSTTAKKVENFA

-322 EDYSNPSNWRQA
+322 EDYSHPSNWRQA

-465 LFSKDK
+465 LFSKNDK
-471 DKNYI
+471 GEYI
-476 YSAMQNH
+476 YGAMAKHND
-483 TENGT
+483 T
-488 DVFHSLPL
+488 FRSLPL

-510 ETNDGGKASDLLYFD
+510 EKADDGKTSDLLYFD
-525 SLVISCDENGL
+525 SLVVSCDENGL

-542 DNTDAMP
+542 DNTPAMP
-549 GEDYV
+549 DEDYV

-588 DTEHKSDSYTVKG
+588 DENKQSESYTVKG

-826 KYTEVT
+826 KYTKVT

-906 GSGITQEISF
+906 GSGIMQEISF
-916 STSDSKN
+916 STSDSQN

-945 VAGSESSAGKVSVN
+945 VAGSEHSAGKVSVN

-985 RIFCYNYRSGNQ
+985 KIFCYNYRSGNQ

-1097 TRNNNKAE
+1097 TRNNNKAV

-1117 CRTKTTAG
+1117 CCTKTTAG
-1125 YPDISVMIDG
+1125 YPDISVNIGG
-1135 KENQTVLP
+1135 KKDLTELP

-1156 NGDNKNP
+1156 NG
-1163 DGGKYNSVS
+1163 
-1172 YQWQKLNNG
+1172 
-1181 SWTEIAGSVSDTLS
+1181 
-1195 IENAGSADK
+1195 
-1204 GTYRCRLNVLY
+1204 
-1215 YDNTSKT
+1215 
-1222 AYSISAYS
+1222 
-1230 PEINTVYSKRTPK
+1230 
-1243 CELTVTAE
+1243 
-1251 NVQAGD
+1251 
-1257 TTQFNRTL
+1257 
-1265 HISAKMSSASATS
+1265 
-1278 TIPTGTLSFLIRGTD
+1278 
-1293 FSTTVAAEIDKTGK
+1293 
-1307 VTKDVIVP
+1307 
-1315 ADGAYTVTPYYPGSY
+1315 
-1330 VFKDMSNAEGQMVLV
+1330 
-1345 GENATGYQLTLTNGK
+1345 
-1360 DNNSVTRFTYGDTVT
+1360 
-1375 PSLSRMSKDTQGL
+1375 
-1388 QKVDNATFKYAV
+1388 
-1400 SGSKDSQ
+1400 
-1407 PLTENKKLD
+1407 
-1416 VGTYTL
+1416 
-1422 YAYVNDE
+1422 
-1429 TKPVAETEFTVVQR
+1429 
-1443 AVTLRVVTPKD
+1443 
-1454 GVDQTLVNPSTQL
+1454 
-1467 SLSADTKNMT
+1467 
-1477 ADEIAALHL
+1477 
-1486 GYTAGNTA
+1486 
-1494 GNEVTLAPNIA
+1494 
-1505 PSNYTVSPCKTTET
+1505 
-1519 SETLYNNYEFTFI
+1519 
-1532 PGVYTVNGL
+1532 
-1541 TYILTL
+1541 
-1547 KAEDFGEGANKH
+1547 
-1559 SVGSASIITA
+1559 
-1569 GLNAGKADDGS
+1569 
-1580 AISSF
+1580 
-1585 TAGTDVT
+1585 
-1592 LTAVPDA
+1592 
-1599 GYAVD
+1599 
-1604 YWTYD
+1604 
-1609 GKEIEDSKEKSSVTI
+1609 
-1624 KTLAKPA
+1624 
-1631 SVLVYFKTTNTK
+1631 
-1643 LNASVQNKQGGT
+1643 
-1655 LKCTDEDGSESL
+1655 
-1667 KNFPAYIASGA
+1667 
-1678 KFNFTATPNTGWHFK
+1678 
-1693 QWILT
+1693 
-1698 KRGAN
+1698 
-1703 SYPSGT
+1703 
-1709 PHDNGS
+1709 
-1715 NTLSVEVGVQDIDL
+1715 
-1729 AAVFERDSYTL
+1729 
-1740 TLEGELTA
+1740 
-1748 SYQTVDPNDTSKTL
+1748 
-1762 TKPLKS
+1762 
-1768 GESVT
+1768 
-1773 GDTKI
+1773 
-1778 TVAPKAGYAAAT
+1778 
-1790 GETYQVNG
+1790 
-1798 KAVEAGKLNADGSY
+1798 
-1812 TFPITENTKVSL
+1812 
-1824 KTDRAAFSIT
+1824 
-1834 TPKMAHGTIIATV
+1834 
-1847 DGEAVDD
+1847 
-1854 LSKIPGGSKVELQAR
+1854 
-1869 ADRGWHFKNWV
+1869 
-1880 VNDTAQDEAAAKT
+1880 
-1893 NGTYTISELA
+1893 
-1903 GDLSIHAEFAQSASY
+1903 
-1918 TVKATAA
+1918 
-1925 AGNGTVKYTLYD
+1925 
-1937 IYGEEVE
+1937 
-1944 TKAMPTDGVTIYK
+1944 
-1957 DEEITFHAAPKTGYQ
+1957 
-1972 VEQWEVNGK
+1972 
-1981 KTAGNSK
+1981 
-1988 TNPEGKIRADKN
+1988 
-2000 ITATVYFKVTASY
+2000 
-2013 QLTFGNT
+2013 
-2020 DTNGHLTAKIGDTA
+2020 
-2034 VNSQTKQPNG
+2034 
-2044 SEITF
+2044 
-2049 TAAPNT
+2049 
-2055 QKMVEKWT
+2055 
-2063 VTQGD
+2063 
-2068 ITATENDAA
+2068 
-2077 VQVDGVNLVDPI
+2077 
-2089 YIHTLDANQT
+2089 
-2099 IRVHFTDLV
+2099 
-2108 QYNAAITGTNGT
+2108 
-2120 GNFTYITP
+2120 
-2128 IQPTDTGA
+2128 
-2136 VNSTSAQVRK
+2136 
-2146 NGTLKLTLTPS
+2146 
-2157 TNCVGT
+2157 
-2163 AEEIKSELEKAAP
+2163 
-2176 NAVVSVTEKDGSF
+2176 
-2189 EAVICN
+2189 
-2195 VTEALAVNTD
+2195 
-2205 TLFHKTYAITAGKA
+2205 
-2219 ENGSVSASAARA
+2219 
-2231 KAGDKVT
+2231 
-2238 LTAAPASG
+2238 
-2246 YQLKTLTLTPET
+2246 
-2258 ALDKTVSA
+2258 
-2266 STLTYTFTMPANDVT
+2266 
-2281 VTAAFAAKPSSGG
+2281 
-2294 GAGGGGAGG
+2294 
-2303 GGAGGG
+2303 
-2309 AVAPAPTDSGS
+2309 
-2320 SSITAP
+2320 
-2326 DGTKVPATV
+2326 
-2335 EVKNGTAAVSAD
+2335 
-2347 SSKLT
+2347 
-2352 AVSGKDSL
+2352 
-2360 TLDLSAD
+2360 
-2367 STVRTV
+2367 
-2373 SLTGDVVAAL
+2373 
-2383 AGAKNGAALTLPNG
+2383 
-2397 TVALDRET
+2397 
-2405 LTALGSAAQADGMA
+2405 
-2419 SISIAS
+2419 
-2425 ADKSSLTGAQ
+2425 
-2435 RKYLPKNG
+2435 
-2443 TILNISAQVQPKN
+2443 
-2456 GTATRVHALNGTAAI
+2456 
-2471 SVAYT
+2471 
-2476 LKSGENAD
+2476 
-2484 HLVAYYLAEDGSFE
+2484 
-2498 KLPVIY
+2498 
-2504 DAATGKAT
+2504 
-2512 FKTTHFSTFVITHEY
+2512 
-2527 SSDFS
+2527 
-2532 DVNLRKWFYNEVNTA
+2532 
-2547 LENGWFKGLTATKFG
+2547 
-2562 PDDGMTRA
+2562 
-2570 MLVQVLYRMS
+2570 
-2580 GSKAASTAQF
+2580 
-2590 TDVADGKWYAEAI
+2590 
-2603 AWASEN
+2603 
-2609 GIVNGF
+2609 
-2615 TDGRFQP
+2615 
-2622 DTLIT
+2622 
-2627 RQQLAAILY
+2627 RQ
-2636 RYDTYRGHTP
+2636 
-2646 QGSAALDGYA
+2646 
-2656 DAASVES
+2656 
-2663 WAAEAMS
+2663 
-2670 WANGNGLVTGVTPTT
+2670 
-2685 LVPNGTATRAQV
+2685 
-2697 AVILSRYTDQ
+2697 

>member
-15 LIAGIGGP
+15 IISGMGGP

-74 LYTVGLK
+74 LYTVGLT

-88 KDKTIDLDKRESA
+88 KIGLGKCESA
-101 EQCDTSVSQSSQKD
+101 EKCNTSVSQSNQKD

-127 NTSTKAQQ
+127 NTSTQAQQ
-135 FLTAKTNFKEIS
+135 FLSAQKQTQTIS
-147 KGTTTSTGT
+147 EGKTTSTGT
-156 YAQFPVGSKGNDGY
+156 YAQFPIGSKGNDGY

-178 MTNASTKLKDGTD
+178 MTNATTKLNDKTD

-202 TSSSD
+202 TSAKD

-228 LRFGDATT
+228 LRFGNATT
-236 GEYGKPITLL
+236 GEYGNPITLL

-456 KPSVSQNFD
+456 KPSVSKNFD
-465 LFSKDK
+465 LFAKNDK
-471 DKNYI
+471 GEYI
-476 YSAMQNH
+476 YGAMAKHND
-483 TENGT
+483 T
-488 DVFHSLPL
+488 FRSLPL

-510 ETNDGGKASDLLYFD
+510 EKADNGKTSDLLYFD

-542 DNTDAMP
+542 DNQTNAMP

-588 DTEHKSDSYTVKG
+588 DENKYSESYNVTGK
-601 QVPKYERRAYYKS
+601 VPQYATRYYYKS
-614 WWHKLFRRKSYYQ
+614 WWHKLFRKRSSYQ
-627 AFVGYETVD
+627 AFVGYVD
-636 QAVQTPYTT
+636 ATTSQTTPYTT

-826 KYTEVT
+826 KYTKVT

-945 VAGSESSAGKVSVN
+945 VAGSEHSAGKVSVN

-975 AKPYGYGMNW
+975 AQPYGYGMNW

-997 AFPVVTYAVTEPQA
+997 AFPVVTYAVTGHSA

-1023 AKTTDDSVTLTWTY
+1023 AATTDDSVTLTWTY

-1125 YPDISVMIDG
+1125 YPDISVTIDG

-1156 NGDNKNP
+1156 NENNQNP
-1163 DGGKYNSVS
+1163 DGGEYKSVS

-1215 YDNTSKT
+1215 FDNTAQKEF
-1222 AYSISAYS
+1222 SISAYS
-1230 PEINTVYSKRTPK
+1230 PEITTQYSKRTPK
-1243 CELTVTAE
+1243 CELNVTAE
-1251 NVQAGD
+1251 NVQKDNTA
-1257 TTQFNRTL
+1257 QFDRTL

-1293 FSTTVAAEIDKTGK
+1293 FSTTVAAEIGANG
-1307 VTKDVIVP
+1307 VATKDVVVP

-1330 VFKDMSNAEGQMVLV
+1330 VFKDMSSAEGQMVLV

-1375 PSLSRMSKDTQGL
+1375 PSLSRMSKDTHGL
-1388 QKVDNATFKYAV
+1388 QKVNNATFKYAV

-1422 YAYVNDE
+1422 YAYINGE
-1429 TKPVAETEFTVVQR
+1429 NKPVAETEFTVVQR

-1454 GVDQTLVNPSTQL
+1454 GVAQDKVDPTDPNQL
-1467 SLSADTKNMT
+1467 SRTADTKNMT

-1486 GYTAGNTA
+1486 GYTAVNTA
-1494 GNEVTLAPNIA
+1494 GNTVTLAPNIA
-1505 PSNYTVSPCKTTET
+1505 PSNYTVSPCKTTAT
-1519 SETLYNNYEFTFI
+1519 NETLYNNYEFTFI

-1569 GLNAGKADDGS
+1569 GLNVGKADDGS

-1609 GKEIEDSKEKSSVTI
+1609 GKEIENSKEKSSVTI

-1655 LKCTDEDGSESL
+1655 LKCTDENGSESL

-1678 KFNFTATPNTGWHFK
+1678 KFNFTATPDTGWHFK
-1693 QWILT
+1693 QWILS

-1703 SYPSGT
+1703 SYPSGESDPT
-1709 PHDNGS
+1709 NGS

-1748 SYQTVDPNDTSKTL
+1748 SYQTVDPDDTSKTL
-1762 TKPLKS
+1762 TKSLKS

-1812 TFPITENTKVSL
+1812 TFPIAENTKVSL
-1824 KTDRAAFSIT
+1824 KTDRAAFAIT
-1834 TPKMAHGTIIATV
+1834 TPKMEHGTIIATV

-1880 VNDTAQDEAAAKT
+1880 VNGTAQDEAAAKT

-1903 GDLSIHAEFAQSASY
+1903 GDLSISAEFAQSASY
-1918 TVKATAA
+1918 TAKATAA

-1944 TKAMPTDGVTIYK
+1944 TKAMPTEGVTIYQN
-1957 DEEITFHAAPKTGYQ
+1957 EEITFHAAPKTGYQ

-2013 QLTFGNT
+2013 QLTFGT
-2020 DTNGHLTAKIGDTA
+2020 ADKNGHLTAKIDDTA
-2034 VNSQTKQPNG
+2034 IDSQTKQPNG
-2044 SEITF
+2044 SVITF

-2068 ITATENDAA
+2068 ITAEENAAA

-2120 GNFTYITP
+2120 GKFTYTTP
-2128 IQPTDTGA
+2128 IQPNDTGA
-2136 VNSTSAQVRK
+2136 VNSASAQVRK
-2146 NGTLKLTLTPS
+2146 NGTVKLTLAPS
-2157 TNCVGT
+2157 ANCVGT
-2163 AEEIKSELEKAAP
+2163 AEEIKSELQKAAP
-2176 NAVVSVTEKDGSF
+2176 NAVVSVTEEDGSF
-2189 EAVICN
+2189 EAVIRN
-2195 VTEALAVNTD
+2195 VTETLAVNTD
-2205 TLFHKTYAITAGKA
+2205 NLFRKTYAITAGKA

-2266 STLTYTFTMPANDVT
+2266 STLTYTFTMPANDVA
-2281 VTAAFAAKPSSGG
+2281 VTAAFAVKPSSGS
-2294 GAGGGGAGG
+2294 GAGGG

-2367 STVRTV
+2367 STVRAV

-2425 ADKSSLTGAQ
+2425 ADKSSLTDAQ

-2456 GTATRVHALNGTAAI
+2456 GTATRIHALNGTASV
-2471 SVAYT
+2471 SVAYS
-2476 LKSGENAD
+2476 LKSGESAA
-2484 HLVAYYLAEDGSFE
+2484 HLVAYYLSEDGSFE

>member
-15 LIAGIGGP
+15 IISGMGGP

-74 LYTVGLK
+74 LYTVGLT

-88 KDKTIDLDKRESA
+88 KIGLGKCESA
-101 EQCDTSVSQSSQKD
+101 EKCNTSVSQSNQKD

-127 NTSTKAQQ
+127 NTSTQAQQ
-135 FLTAKTNFKEIS
+135 FLSAQKQTQTIS
-147 KGTTTSTGT
+147 EGKTTSTGT
-156 YAQFPVGSKGNDGY
+156 YAQFPIGSKGNDGY

-178 MTNASTKLKDGTD
+178 MTNATTKLNDKTD

-202 TSSSD
+202 TSAKD

-228 LRFGDATT
+228 LRFGNATT
-236 GEYGKPITLL
+236 GEYGNPITLL

-456 KPSVSQNFD
+456 KPSVSKNFD
-465 LFSKDK
+465 LFAKNDK
-471 DKNYI
+471 GEYI
-476 YSAMQNH
+476 YGAMAKHND
-483 TENGT
+483 T
-488 DVFHSLPL
+488 FRSLPL

-510 ETNDGGKASDLLYFD
+510 EKADNGKTSDLLYFD

-542 DNTDAMP
+542 DNQTNAMP

-588 DTEHKSDSYTVKG
+588 DENKYSESYNVTGK
-601 QVPKYERRAYYKS
+601 VPQYATRYYYKS
-614 WWHKLFRRKSYYQ
+614 WWHKLFRKRSSYQ
-627 AFVGYETVD
+627 AFVGYVD
-636 QAVQTPYTT
+636 ATTSQTTPYTT

-826 KYTEVT
+826 KYTKVT

-945 VAGSESSAGKVSVN
+945 VAGSEHSAGKVSVN

-975 AKPYGYGMNW
+975 AQPYGYGMNW

-997 AFPVVTYAVTEPQA
+997 AFPVVTYAVTGHSA

-1023 AKTTDDSVTLTWTY
+1023 AATTDDSVTLTWTY

-1125 YPDISVMIDG
+1125 YPDISVTIDG

-1156 NGDNKNP
+1156 NENNQNP
-1163 DGGKYNSVS
+1163 DGGEYKSVS

-1215 YDNTSKT
+1215 FDNTAQKEF
-1222 AYSISAYS
+1222 SISAYS
-1230 PEINTVYSKRTPK
+1230 PEITTQYSKRTPK
-1243 CELTVTAE
+1243 CELNVTAE
-1251 NVQAGD
+1251 NVQKDNTA
-1257 TTQFNRTL
+1257 QFDRTL

-1293 FSTTVAAEIDKTGK
+1293 FSTTVAAEIGANG
-1307 VTKDVIVP
+1307 VATKDVVVP

-1330 VFKDMSNAEGQMVLV
+1330 VFKDMSSAEGQMVLV

-1375 PSLSRMSKDTQGL
+1375 PSLSRMSKDTHGL
-1388 QKVDNATFKYAV
+1388 QKVNNATFKYAV

-1422 YAYVNDE
+1422 YAYINGE
-1429 TKPVAETEFTVVQR
+1429 NKPVAETEFTVVQR

-1454 GVDQTLVNPSTQL
+1454 GVAQDKVDPTDPNQL
-1467 SLSADTKNMT
+1467 SRTADTKNMT

-1486 GYTAGNTA
+1486 GYTAVNTA
-1494 GNEVTLAPNIA
+1494 GNTVTLAPNIA
-1505 PSNYTVSPCKTTET
+1505 PSNYTVSPCKTTAT
-1519 SETLYNNYEFTFI
+1519 NETLYNNYEFTFI

-1569 GLNAGKADDGS
+1569 GLNVGKADDGS

-1609 GKEIEDSKEKSSVTI
+1609 GKEIEGSKEKNSVTI

-1693 QWILT
+1693 QWILS

-1703 SYPSGT
+1703 SYPSGKSDPT
-1709 PHDNGS
+1709 NGS
-1715 NTLSVEVGVQDIDL
+1715 NTLSIEVDVQDIDL

-1748 SYQTVDPNDTSKTL
+1748 SYQTVDPDDTSKTI
-1762 TKPLKS
+1762 TKTLKS

-1812 TFPITENTKVSL
+1812 TFLITENTKVSL
-1824 KTDRAAFSIT
+1824 KTDRAAFEIT
-1834 TPKMAHGTIIATV
+1834 TPKMEHGTIIATV

-1869 ADRGWHFKNWV
+1869 AERGYHFDHWI
-1880 VNDTAQDEAAAKT
+1880 VNGTVQKET
-1893 NGTYTISELA
+1893 NGIYTISELA
-1903 GDLSIHAEFAQSASY
+1903 DDLSISAAFTPSASY
-1918 TVKATAA
+1918 TAKATAA

-1937 IYGEEVE
+1937 IYGKEVE

-2013 QLTFGNT
+2013 QLTFGT
-2020 DTNGHLTAKIGDTA
+2020 ADANGHLTAKIDDTA
-2034 VNSQTKQPNG
+2034 INSQTKQPNS

-2068 ITATENDAA
+2068 ITAAENDAA

-2089 YIHTLDANQT
+2089 YIHTLDNNQT
-2099 IRVHFTDLV
+2099 ILVHFTDLV
-2108 QYNAAITGTNGT
+2108 QYDAKISGTNGT
-2120 GNFTYITP
+2120 GKFTYTTP
-2128 IQPTDTGA
+2128 IQPNDTGA
-2136 VNSTSAQVRK
+2136 VNSASAQVRK
-2146 NGTLKLTLTPS
+2146 NGTVKLTLAPS

-2176 NAVVSVTEKDGSF
+2176 SAVVSVTENNGSF
-2189 EAVICN
+2189 EAVIRN
-2195 VTEALAVNTD
+2195 VTAALAVNTD
-2205 TLFHKTYAITAGKA
+2205 NLFHKTYAITASKV

-2281 VTAAFAAKPSSGG
+2281 VTATFVVKPSS
-2294 GAGGGGAGG
+2294 G

-2425 ADKSSLTGAQ
+2425 ADKSSLTDAQ

-2456 GTATRVHALNGTAAI
+2456 GTATRIHALNGTASV
-2471 SVAYT
+2471 SVAYS
-2476 LKSGENAD
+2476 LKNGENAA

>member
-74 LYTVGLK
+74 LYTVGLTS
-81 NDVLPSD
+81 DVLPSD
-88 KDKTIDLDKRESA
+88 KIDLDKRESA
-101 EQCDTSVSQSSQKD
+101 EKCDTSVSLPSQKD

-135 FLTAKTNFKEIS
+135 FLTAKTNSKEIS

-178 MTNASTKLKDGTD
+178 MTNATTDLQDGTD

-228 LRFGDATT
+228 LRFGNATT

-253 NPTLK
+253 NPNLT
-258 DNSETV
+258 DTSDE
-264 DGETTEAKLVENFA
+264 GSTTAKKVENFA

-419 TGGGKTLI
+419 TGGSKTLI

-456 KPSVSQNFD
+456 KQSVSQNFD
-465 LFSKDK
+465 LFAKNDK
-471 DKNYI
+471 GEYI
-476 YSAMQNH
+476 YGAMAKHN
-483 TENGT
+483 
-488 DVFHSLPL
+488 DIFRSLPL

-510 ETNDGGKASDLLYFD
+510 EVDKSTNKSNDNGKTSDLLYFD

-542 DNTDAMP
+542 DNNTSAMP

-564 TAVDKDN
+564 TAVDANN

-800 GEDRVAFYSIP
+800 GEDRVTFYSIP

-881 THKAYANAKAYNGD
+881 APSAGSKAYNGD

-1023 AKTTDDSVTLTWTY
+1023 AKTTDDSVTLMWTY

-1067 DGERHDDGTYTF
+1067 DGTRHDDGTYTF
-1079 SYTDKNLSPY
+1079 NYTDKNLSPY

-1125 YPDISVMIDG
+1125 YPDISVTIDG
-1135 KENQTVLP
+1135 KEKQTVLP

-1181 SWTEIAGSVSDTLS
+1181 S
-1195 IENAGSADK
+1195 
-1204 GTYRCRLNVLY
+1204 C
-1215 YDNTSKT
+1215 
-1222 AYSISAYS
+1222 
-1230 PEINTVYSKRTPK
+1230 
-1243 CELTVTAE
+1243 
-1251 NVQAGD
+1251 
-1257 TTQFNRTL
+1257 
-1265 HISAKMSSASATS
+1265 
-1278 TIPTGTLSFLIRGTD
+1278 
-1293 FSTTVAAEIDKTGK
+1293 
-1307 VTKDVIVP
+1307 
-1315 ADGAYTVTPYYPGSY
+1315 
-1330 VFKDMSNAEGQMVLV
+1330 
-1345 GENATGYQLTLTNGK
+1345 
-1360 DNNSVTRFTYGDTVT
+1360 
-1375 PSLSRMSKDTQGL
+1375 
-1388 QKVDNATFKYAV
+1388 
-1400 SGSKDSQ
+1400 
-1407 PLTENKKLD
+1407 
-1416 VGTYTL
+1416 
-1422 YAYVNDE
+1422 
-1429 TKPVAETEFTVVQR
+1429 
-1443 AVTLRVVTPKD
+1443 
-1454 GVDQTLVNPSTQL
+1454 
-1467 SLSADTKNMT
+1467 
-1477 ADEIAALHL
+1477 
-1486 GYTAGNTA
+1486 
-1494 GNEVTLAPNIA
+1494 
-1505 PSNYTVSPCKTTET
+1505 
-1519 SETLYNNYEFTFI
+1519 SE
-1532 PGVYTVNGL
+1532 
-1541 TYILTL
+1541 
-1547 KAEDFGEGANKH
+1547 
-1559 SVGSASIITA
+1559 IIT
-1569 GLNAGKADDGS
+1569 
-1580 AISSF
+1580 
-1585 TAGTDVT
+1585 
-1592 LTAVPDA
+1592 
-1599 GYAVD
+1599 
-1604 YWTYD
+1604 
-1609 GKEIEDSKEKSSVTI
+1609 
-1624 KTLAKPA
+1624 
-1631 SVLVYFKTTNTK
+1631 
-1643 LNASVQNKQGGT
+1643 
-1655 LKCTDEDGSESL
+1655 
-1667 KNFPAYIASGA
+1667 
-1678 KFNFTATPNTGWHFK
+1678 
-1693 QWILT
+1693 
-1698 KRGAN
+1698 
-1703 SYPSGT
+1703 
-1709 PHDNGS
+1709 
-1715 NTLSVEVGVQDIDL
+1715 
-1729 AAVFERDSYTL
+1729 
-1740 TLEGELTA
+1740 
-1748 SYQTVDPNDTSKTL
+1748 
-1762 TKPLKS
+1762 
-1768 GESVT
+1768 
-1773 GDTKI
+1773 
-1778 TVAPKAGYAAAT
+1778 
-1790 GETYQVNG
+1790 
-1798 KAVEAGKLNADGSY
+1798 
-1812 TFPITENTKVSL
+1812 
-1824 KTDRAAFSIT
+1824 
-1834 TPKMAHGTIIATV
+1834 
-1847 DGEAVDD
+1847 
-1854 LSKIPGGSKVELQAR
+1854 
-1869 ADRGWHFKNWV
+1869 
-1880 VNDTAQDEAAAKT
+1880 
-1893 NGTYTISELA
+1893 
-1903 GDLSIHAEFAQSASY
+1903 
-1918 TVKATAA
+1918 
-1925 AGNGTVKYTLYD
+1925 
-1937 IYGEEVE
+1937 
-1944 TKAMPTDGVTIYK
+1944 
-1957 DEEITFHAAPKTGYQ
+1957 
-1972 VEQWEVNGK
+1972 
-1981 KTAGNSK
+1981 
-1988 TNPEGKIRADKN
+1988 
-2000 ITATVYFKVTASY
+2000 
-2013 QLTFGNT
+2013 
-2020 DTNGHLTAKIGDTA
+2020 
-2034 VNSQTKQPNG
+2034 
-2044 SEITF
+2044 
-2049 TAAPNT
+2049 
-2055 QKMVEKWT
+2055 
-2063 VTQGD
+2063 
-2068 ITATENDAA
+2068 
-2077 VQVDGVNLVDPI
+2077 
-2089 YIHTLDANQT
+2089 
-2099 IRVHFTDLV
+2099 
-2108 QYNAAITGTNGT
+2108 
-2120 GNFTYITP
+2120 
-2128 IQPTDTGA
+2128 
-2136 VNSTSAQVRK
+2136 
-2146 NGTLKLTLTPS
+2146 
-2157 TNCVGT
+2157 
-2163 AEEIKSELEKAAP
+2163 
-2176 NAVVSVTEKDGSF
+2176 
-2189 EAVICN
+2189 
-2195 VTEALAVNTD
+2195 
-2205 TLFHKTYAITAGKA
+2205 
-2219 ENGSVSASAARA
+2219 
-2231 KAGDKVT
+2231 
-2238 LTAAPASG
+2238 
-2246 YQLKTLTLTPET
+2246 
-2258 ALDKTVSA
+2258 
-2266 STLTYTFTMPANDVT
+2266 
-2281 VTAAFAAKPSSGG
+2281 
-2294 GAGGGGAGG
+2294 
-2303 GGAGGG
+2303 
-2309 AVAPAPTDSGS
+2309 
-2320 SSITAP
+2320 
-2326 DGTKVPATV
+2326 
-2335 EVKNGTAAVSAD
+2335 
-2347 SSKLT
+2347 
-2352 AVSGKDSL
+2352 
-2360 TLDLSAD
+2360 
-2367 STVRTV
+2367 
-2373 SLTGDVVAAL
+2373 
-2383 AGAKNGAALTLPNG
+2383 
-2397 TVALDRET
+2397 
-2405 LTALGSAAQADGMA
+2405 
-2419 SISIAS
+2419 
-2425 ADKSSLTGAQ
+2425 
-2435 RKYLPKNG
+2435 
-2443 TILNISAQVQPKN
+2443 
-2456 GTATRVHALNGTAAI
+2456 
-2471 SVAYT
+2471 
-2476 LKSGENAD
+2476 
-2484 HLVAYYLAEDGSFE
+2484 
-2498 KLPVIY
+2498 
-2504 DAATGKAT
+2504 
-2512 FKTTHFSTFVITHEY
+2512 
-2527 SSDFS
+2527 
-2532 DVNLRKWFYNEVNTA
+2532 
-2547 LENGWFKGLTATKFG
+2547 
-2562 PDDGMTRA
+2562 
-2570 MLVQVLYRMS
+2570 
-2580 GSKAASTAQF
+2580 
-2590 TDVADGKWYAEAI
+2590 
-2603 AWASEN
+2603 
-2609 GIVNGF
+2609 
-2615 TDGRFQP
+2615 
-2622 DTLIT
+2622 
-2627 RQQLAAILY
+2627 
-2636 RYDTYRGHTP
+2636 
-2646 QGSAALDGYA
+2646 
-2656 DAASVES
+2656 
-2663 WAAEAMS
+2663 
-2670 WANGNGLVTGVTPTT
+2670 
-2685 LVPNGTATRAQV
+2685 
-2697 AVILSRYTDQ
+2697 SRHP